1 MWDSRSRLSFGHK
14 AQESCICSDAAGS
27 SSLADSRGRL
37 SAHELIRYARPELA
51 IIETLVNLSSHP
63 ASSSSASRRAPGG
76 KDASLYEFF
85 GPGGVLSRTHSA
97 YEFRRGQ
104 LQMAQAV
111 EQALQEKRHLIVEAG
126 TGTGKTLAYLM
137 PVIRLGK
144 RVIISTGTKNL
155 QEQLFYKDVP
165 FLERAL
171 CGEPASGTRLSV
183 CYMKGRNNYLCRKK
197 LYELTDQPVLNGLQ
211 EIEQYRAIAAWEK
224 TTGTGDRA
232 ELAELPEASLLW
244 HKLDAR
250 ADACIGQKC
259 SEWERCFITEMR
271 RKAMESDIIIV
282 NHHLFFADLAI
293 KLQADGA
300 PDAGI
305 LPEVGAVIFDEAHE
319 LEDVAGNY
327 FGISVSN
334 LRMEELARD
343 VENSLQHH
351 KMTSASLSGALGSLR
366 ERSQLFFSLLPPGD
380 GRFAFETRR
389 EFLEENGDEF
399 VALNQAITRLAGEL
413 EGLAQKPEEIFN
425 FVRRAQEMQ
434 VQLQFAMES
443 EDRNTVF
450 WIEWRG
456 GRFGSRGSANKG
468 ETFGHGRQNV
478 FLQATPIDV
487 GPILRECLWSKLE
500 CAVLTSAT
508 LAVGGGFEYIRQRL
522 GMEHVR
528 ESVLPS
534 HFDYESQ
541 ALLYVPPDLPDART
555 PQFTAKA
562 AERIR
567 RLLEI
572 TRGRAFV
579 LFTSYA
585 QMNDI
590 YQRLLGEV
598 EFPILRQGDAPK
610 SALLDEFRLTPN
622 AVLFATS
629 SFWQGVD
636 VQGEQLSCVIIDKL
650 PFAVP
655 NDPVVEARIRNVR
668 EAGGNPFY
676 DYQIPQAAISLKQGF
691 GRLIRTRSDRGVL
704 SLLDN
709 RITQQRYGQVFFDS
723 LPDYAFSMR
732 FPDVEKFFDV

>member
-1 MWDSRSRLSFGHK
+1 MF
-14 AQESCICSDAAGS
+14 
-27 SSLADSRGRL
+27 
-37 SAHELIRYARPELA
+37 
-51 IIETLVNLSSHP
+51 IIETLVALSSQP
-63 ASSSSASRRAPGG
+63 VSPLTPSNSASGRREG
-76 KDASLYEFF
+76 SLHQFF
-85 GPGGVLSRTHSA
+85 APGGVLARTHPA

-111 EQALQEKRHLIVEAG
+111 EQALEEKRHLIVEAG
-126 TGTGKTLAYLM
+126 TGTGKTLAYLL
-137 PVIRLGK
+137 PVIRSGK

-155 QEQLFYKDVP
+155 QEQLFYKDIP

-171 CGEPASGTRLSV
+171 FGEAASGSRLSV

-197 LYELTDQPVLNGLQ
+197 LYDLTDQPVLSGLE
-211 EIEQYRAIAAWEK
+211 EIEQYQAVAAWEK
-224 TTGTGDRA
+224 TTATGDRA
-232 ELAELPEASLLW
+232 ELAELPEASALW
-244 HKLDAR
+244 YKLDAR

-271 RKAMESDIIIV
+271 RRGMESDIIIV

-293 KLQADGA
+293 KLQAEGA

-305 LPEVGAVIFDEAHE
+305 LPEAAAVIFDEAHE

-334 LRMEELARD
+334 LRIDDLARD
-343 VENSLQHH
+343 IESSLQHNR
-351 KMTSASLSGALGSLR
+351 MMSASLSGALGSLR
-366 ERSQLFFSLLPPGD
+366 ERSQFFFSLLPTGE

-399 VALNQAITRLAGEL
+399 LALNQALTRLAGEL
-413 EGLAQKPEEIFN
+413 EGLSQKPEEVFN
-425 FVRRAQEMQ
+425 FVRRAQELQ
-434 VQLQFAMES
+434 VQLTFALES

-450 WIEWRG
+450 WIERRG
-456 GRFGSRGSANKG
+456 GRGSNREGYGVSRAEKGHPRKAASAAEG
-468 ETFGHGRQNV
+468 AVRGRQNV

-522 GMEHVR
+522 GMEHAR

-534 HFDYESQ
+534 HFDYENQ
-541 ALLYVPPDLPDART
+541 ALFYVPPDLPDART

-562 AERIR
+562 AEQIR
-567 RLLEI
+567 KLLEI

-590 YQRLLGEV
+590 YQRLLGEL
-598 EFPILRQGDAPK
+598 EFPMLRQGDAPK
-610 SALLDEFRLTPN
+610 SALLEEFRLTPN

-636 VQGEQLSCVIIDKL
+636 VQGEQLSCVIIDRL

-655 NDPVVEARIRNVR
+655 SDPVVAARVKAID
-668 EAGGNPFY
+668 ADGGNAFFQ
-676 DYQIPQAAISLKQGF
+676 YQVPAAVITLKQGF
-691 GRLIRTRSDRGVL
+691 GRLIRSLHDRGLLV
-704 SLLDN
+704 LLDN
-709 RITQQRYGQVFFDS
+709 RILKKQYGRVFIES
-723 LPDYAFSMR
+723 LPNYKKTTEMQV
-732 FPDVEKFFDV
+732 VEGFFGRNG

>member
-1 MWDSRSRLSFGHK
+1 
-14 AQESCICSDAAGS
+14 
-27 SSLADSRGRL
+27 
-37 SAHELIRYARPELA
+37 
-51 IIETLVNLSSHP
+51 V
-63 ASSSSASRRAPGG
+63 ASSTSNRAVPSG
-76 KDASLYEFF
+76 KDASLYQFF
-85 GPGGVLSRTHSA
+85 APGGVLSTTHPA

-104 LQMAQAV
+104 LQMAEAV
-111 EQALQEKRHLIVEAG
+111 ELALREKRHLIVEAG

-137 PVIRLGK
+137 PVIRSGK

-165 FLERAL
+165 FLEQAL
-171 CGEPASGTRLSV
+171 SGDANSGSRLSV

-197 LYELTDQPVLNGLQ
+197 LYDLTDQPVLSGLE
-211 EIEQYRAIAAWEK
+211 EIEQYQAIAAWEK

-259 SEWERCFITEMR
+259 SQFERCFITEMR
-271 RKAMESDIIIV
+271 RKAMESDIVIV

-305 LPEVGAVIFDEAHE
+305 LPDAAAVIFDEAHE
-319 LEDVAGNY
+319 IEDVAGNY

-334 LRMEELARD
+334 LRMEDLARD
-343 VENSLQHH
+343 VEGSMQRNRML
-351 KMTSASLSGALGSLR
+351 SASVSGALGSLR
-366 ERSQLFFSLLPPGD
+366 ERSQFFFSLLPPGD
-380 GRFAFETRR
+380 GRFAFDTRR

-399 VALNQAITRLAGEL
+399 VALNQALTRLSGEL
-413 EGLAQKPEEIFN
+413 EALPQKPEEVFQ
-425 FVRRAQEMQ
+425 FARRAQEIQ
-434 VQLQFAMES
+434 AQLAYAMEA
-443 EDRNTVF
+443 EDPNTVF
-450 WIEWRG
+450 WIERRG
-456 GRFGSRGSANKG
+456 GRGRASSPRGSAEK
-468 ETFGHGRQNV
+468 TRDSFQGRQNV

-522 GMEHVR
+522 GMEHAR

-541 ALLYVPPDLPDART
+541 ALFYVPPDLPDPRT
-555 PQFTAKA
+555 PQFTAIA

-567 RLLEI
+567 KLLQI

-579 LFTSYA
+579 LFTSYT
-585 QMNDI
+585 QMNQI
-590 YQRLLGEV
+590 YQQLLG
-598 EFPILRQGDAPK
+598 ILDYPMLKQGDAPK
-610 SALLDEFRLTPN
+610 SALLEEFRLTPN

-636 VQGEQLSCVIIDKL
+636 VQGEQLSCVIIDRL

-655 NDPVVEARIRNVR
+655 SDPVVAARVKAID
-668 EAGGNPFY
+668 AGGGNAFF
-676 DYQIPQAAISLKQGF
+676 DYQVPAAVITLKQGF
-691 GRLIRTRSDRGVL
+691 GRLIRSLHDRGLLV
-704 SLLDN
+704 LLDN
-709 RITQQRYGQVFFDS
+709 RILKKQYGRVFVES
-723 LPDYAFSMR
+723 LPKYKRTTDIKVVEEWFG
-732 FPDVEKFFDV
+732 VEK

>member
-1 MWDSRSRLSFGHK
+1 M
-14 AQESCICSDAAGS
+14 Q
-27 SSLADSRGRL
+27 
-37 SAHELIRYARPELA
+37 SAIENREVF
-51 IIETLVNLSSHP
+51 IIETPVALSSQP
-63 ASSSSASRRAPGG
+63 ASPATRGGSATGG
-76 KDASLYEFF
+76 KDASLYQFF
-85 GPGGVLSRTHSA
+85 APGGVLAHTHPA

-111 EQALQEKRHLIVEAG
+111 EQALEEKRHLIVEAG
-126 TGTGKTLAYLM
+126 TGTGKTLAYLL
-137 PVIRLGK
+137 PVIRSGK

-155 QEQLFYKDVP
+155 QEQLFYKDIP
-165 FLERAL
+165 FLEQAL
-171 CGEPASGTRLSV
+171 FGEPASGSRLSV

-197 LYELTDQPVLNGLQ
+197 LYDLTDQPVLSGLE
-211 EIEQYRAIAAWEK
+211 EIEQYRALAAWEK
-224 TTGTGDRA
+224 TTATGDRA
-232 ELAELPEASLLW
+232 ELAELPEASALW

-250 ADACIGQKC
+250 SEACTGQKC

-271 RKAMESDIIIV
+271 RRGMESDIIIV

-305 LPEVGAVIFDEAHE
+305 LPEAAAVMFDEAHE

-334 LRMEELARD
+334 LRVEDLARD
-343 VENSLQHH
+343 VEASLQHNR
-351 KMTSASLSGALGSLR
+351 MLSASLSGALGSLR
-366 ERSQLFFSLLPPGD
+366 ERSQCFFSLLPPGE

-399 VALNQAITRLAGEL
+399 LALNQALTRLAGEL
-413 EGLAQKPEEIFN
+413 EGLPQKPEEIFN
-425 FVRRAQEMQ
+425 FVRRVLELQ
-434 VQLQFAMES
+434 VQLGFAMES
-443 EDRNTVF
+443 DDRNTVF
-450 WIEWRG
+450 WIERRG
-456 GRFGSRGSANKG
+456 GRGRANSPQRHRDTEK
-468 ETFGHGRQNV
+468 TGRQNV

-522 GMEHVR
+522 GLEHAR

-534 HFDYESQ
+534 HFDYENQ
-541 ALLYVPPDLPDART
+541 ALFYVPPDLPDART
-555 PQFTAKA
+555 PQFTALA

-567 RLLEI
+567 KLLEI

-585 QMNDI
+585 QMNDV
-590 YQRLLGEV
+590 YQRLLGEL
-598 EFPILRQGDAPK
+598 EFPMLRQGDAPK
-610 SALLDEFRLTPN
+610 SALLEEFRLTPN
-622 AVLFATS
+622 SVLFATS

-636 VQGEQLSCVIIDKL
+636 VQGEQLSCVIIDRL

-655 NDPVVEARIRNVR
+655 SDPVVAARVKAID
-668 EAGGNPFY
+668 ADGGNAFFQ
-676 DYQIPQAAISLKQGF
+676 YQVPAAVITLKQGF
-691 GRLIRTRSDRGVL
+691 GRLIRSLHDRGLLV
-704 SLLDN
+704 LLDN
-709 RITQQRYGQVFFDS
+709 RILKKQYGRVFIES
-723 LPDYAFSMR
+723 LPNYKKTTDIR
-732 FPDVEKFFDV
+732 IVEEFFGSSG

>member
-1 MWDSRSRLSFGHK
+1 
-14 AQESCICSDAAGS
+14 
-27 SSLADSRGRL
+27 
-37 SAHELIRYARPELA
+37 
-51 IIETLVNLSSHP
+51 
-63 ASSSSASRRAPGG
+63 
-76 KDASLYEFF
+76 
-85 GPGGVLSRTHSA
+85 
-97 YEFRRGQ
+97 
-104 LQMAQAV
+104 MAQAV
-111 EQALQEKRHLIVEAG
+111 ELALEEKRHLIVEAG

-137 PVIRLGK
+137 PVIRSGK

-155 QEQLFYKDVP
+155 QEQLFYKDIP
-165 FLERAL
+165 FLEQAL
-171 CGEPASGTRLSV
+171 YGESASGSRLSV

-197 LYELTDQPVLNGLQ
+197 LYELTDQPVLSGLE

-300 PDAGI
+300 PDAGV
-305 LPEVGAVIFDEAHE
+305 LPEAATVVFDEAHE

-351 KMTSASLSGALGSLR
+351 RMLSASLSGALGSLR
-366 ERSQLFFSLLPPGD
+366 ERSQFFFSLLPPGD
-380 GRFAFETRR
+380 GRFAFENRR
-389 EFLEENGDEF
+389 QFLEENGDEF
-399 VALNQAITRLAGEL
+399 VALNQALMRLGGEL
-413 EGLAQKPEEIFN
+413 EGLPQKPEEIFN
-425 FVRRAQEMQ
+425 FVRRAQEIQ
-434 VQLQFAMES
+434 VQLGFAMES

-450 WIEWRG
+450 WIERRGG
-456 GRFGSRGSANKG
+456 GRFGARGGANRSAETSSR
-468 ETFGHGRQNV
+468 GRQNI

-522 GMEHVR
+522 GMEHAR
-528 ESVLPS
+528 ESVLAS

-541 ALLYVPPDLPDART
+541 ALLYVPPDLPDPRT
-555 PQFTAKA
+555 PQFAAKA

-610 SALLDEFRLTPN
+610 SALLEEFRLTPN
-622 AVLFATS
+622 AVLLATS

-636 VQGEQLSCVIIDKL
+636 VQGEQLSCVIIDRL

-655 NDPVVEARIRNVR
+655 SDPVVAARVKAID
-668 EAGGNPFY
+668 ADGGNAFFQ
-676 DYQIPQAAISLKQGF
+676 YQVPAAVITLKQGF
-691 GRLIRTRSDRGVL
+691 GRLIRSLHDRGLLV
-704 SLLDN
+704 LLDN
-709 RITQQRYGQVFFDS
+709 RILKKQYGRVFVES
-723 LPDYAFSMR
+723 LPNYKKTTDMR
-732 FPDVEKFFDV
+732 AVEEFFGVGA

>member
-1 MWDSRSRLSFGHK
+1 MALSSQPAPPTASSRSDSR
-14 AQESCICSDAAGS
+14 
-27 SSLADSRGRL
+27 
-37 SAHELIRYARPELA
+37 
-51 IIETLVNLSSHP
+51 
-63 ASSSSASRRAPGG
+63 G
-76 KDASLYEFF
+76 KDASLHQFF
-85 GPGGVLSRTHSA
+85 APGGVLARTHPA

-104 LQMAQAV
+104 LLMAQAV
-111 EQALQEKRHLIVEAG
+111 EQALEEKRHLIVEAG

-137 PVIRLGK
+137 PVIRSGN

-165 FLERAL
+165 FLEQAL
-171 CGEPASGTRLSV
+171 YGDPAAGSRLSV
-183 CYMKGRNNYLCRKK
+183 CYMKGRSNYLCRKK
-197 LYELTDQPVLNGLQ
+197 LYDLTDQPVLSGLE

-259 SEWERCFITEMR
+259 SEFERCFITEMR
-271 RKAMESDIIIV
+271 RKAMESDIVIV

-300 PDAGI
+300 ADAGI
-305 LPEVGAVIFDEAHE
+305 LPEAAAVIFDEAHE

-334 LRMEELARD
+334 LRVEELARD
-343 VENSLQHH
+343 VENSLQRNR
-351 KMTSASLSGALGSLR
+351 MMSTSLSGTLGSLR
-366 ERSQLFFSLLPPGD
+366 ERSQFFFSLLPPGD

-399 VALNQAITRLAGEL
+399 IALNQALTRLAGEL
-413 EGLAQKPEEIFN
+413 EGLQQKPEEVFQ
-425 FVRRAQEMQ
+425 FVRRAQEIQ
-434 VQLQFAMES
+434 VQLGYAMES

-450 WIEWRG
+450 WIERRA
-456 GRFGSRGSANKG
+456 GRFGRNGPHKAG
-468 ETFGHGRQNV
+468 ETSARGRQNV

-487 GPILRECLWSKLE
+487 GPILREHLWSKLE

-522 GMEHVR
+522 GLEHAR
-528 ESVLPS
+528 ESILPS

-567 RLLEI
+567 KLLEI

-598 EFPILRQGDAPK
+598 EFPLLRQGDAPK
-610 SALLDEFRLTPN
+610 SALLEEFRLTPN

-636 VQGEQLSCVIIDKL
+636 VQGEQLSCVIIDRL

-655 NDPVVEARIRNVR
+655 SDPVVAARVKAID
-668 EAGGNPFY
+668 ADGGNAFFQ
-676 DYQIPQAAISLKQGF
+676 YQVPAAVITLKQGF
-691 GRLIRTRSDRGVL
+691 GRLIRSLHDRGLLV
-704 SLLDN
+704 LLDN
-709 RITQQRYGQVFFDS
+709 RILKKQYGRVFIES
-723 LPDYAFSMR
+723 LPKYKRTTEMR
-732 FPDVEKFFDV
+732 VVEEFFGV

>member
-1 MWDSRSRLSFGHK
+1 MAF
-14 AQESCICSDAAGS
+14 S
-27 SSLADSRGRL
+27 SQ
-37 SAHELIRYARPELA
+37 
-51 IIETLVNLSSHP
+51 P
-63 ASSSSASRRAPGG
+63 ASSPPNRSTPSG
-76 KDASLYEFF
+76 KHASLYQFF
-85 GPGGVLSRTHSA
+85 GPGGVLSRTHPA

-111 EQALQEKRHLIVEAG
+111 EQALEEKRHLIVEAG
-126 TGTGKTLAYLM
+126 TGTGKTLGYLL
-137 PVIRLGK
+137 PAIRSGK

-165 FLERAL
+165 FLQQAL
-171 CGEPASGTRLSV
+171 YGDPASGSRLSV

-197 LYELTDQPVLNGLQ
+197 LYDLTDQPVLSGLD

-250 ADACIGQKC
+250 SEACIGQKC
-259 SEWERCFITEMR
+259 SQWERCFITEMR
-271 RKAMESDIIIV
+271 RRARESDIVIV

-293 KLQADGA
+293 KLQAQGA

-305 LPEVGAVIFDEAHE
+305 LPDAAAVIFDEAHE

-327 FGISVSN
+327 FGISLSN
-334 LRMEELARD
+334 LRVEELARD
-343 VENSLQHH
+343 VENSLQHNRIL
-351 KMTSASLSGALGSLR
+351 SPSLSGALGSLR
-366 ERSQLFFSLLPPGD
+366 ERSQFFFSLLPPGV
-380 GRFAFETRR
+380 GRFSFETRR

-399 VALNQAITRLAGEL
+399 LGLNRALTRLAGEL
-413 EGLAQKPEEIFN
+413 EGLPQKPEEVFN
-425 FVRRAQEMQ
+425 FVRRTQEIQ
-434 VQLQFAMES
+434 VQLGFALES

-450 WIEWRG
+450 WIERRG
-456 GRFGSRGSANKG
+456 GRANSPHGRSEADKG
-468 ETFGHGRQNV
+468 GRQNV

-487 GPILRECLWSKLE
+487 GPILRECLWSKVD

-522 GMEHVR
+522 GLEHAR

-541 ALLYVPPDLPDART
+541 ALLYVPPDLPDPRT
-555 PQFTAKA
+555 PQFAAKA
-562 AERIR
+562 ADRIR

-585 QMNDI
+585 QMNEI
-590 YQRLLGEV
+590 HQRLLGEV
-598 EFPILRQGDAPK
+598 EFPMLRQGDAPK
-610 SALLDEFRLTPN
+610 NALLEEFRLTPN

-629 SFWQGVD
+629 SFWQGID
-636 VQGEQLSCVIIDKL
+636 VQGEQLSCVIIDRL

-655 NDPVVEARIRNVR
+655 SDPVVAARVKVIDA
-668 EAGGNPFY
+668 EGGNAFFQ
-676 DYQIPQAAISLKQGF
+676 YQVPAAVITLKQGF
-691 GRLIRTRSDRGVL
+691 GRLIRSLHDRGLLV
-704 SLLDN
+704 LLDN
-709 RITQQRYGQVFFDS
+709 RILKKQYGRVFVES
-723 LPDYAFSMR
+723 LPNYKKTTEVR
-732 FPDVEKFFDV
+732 VVEEFFGFVA